1 MARLI
6 ALSLGLA
13 ALLAPEIAY
22 APPVVA
28 AVAVYG
34 AYNLALIYTTS
45 ALVASIVAI
54 GVSAVITNITKPGRQ
69 QGLPNFQAE
78 AKDRQTVI
86 RSSVEPR
93 RIVYGRA
100 AVSGPLAYAE
110 STGSSNEFIH
120 LIIPLAGHEVDAI
133 GEVYLNDEVVPL
145 DTNGLGLGRW
155 AKFQTSVSKQH
166 SASKPTSPYT
176 ITVPDTVVAVQ
187 QVRASYNLGF
197 ITFTDSGGATPDS
210 LFSYSRSGSVFTF
223 NGHFIEKFGASIT
236 GFIIDYYDGTAS
248 AGSYVRVKKHL
259 GATDQTADSDL
270 VSESAGGWTT
280 DHRLRGIA
288 YLYVRLEFNLDVF
301 PTGVPNIKAV
311 VRGKK
316 LYDPRGGSPSL
327 VQWSDNWA
335 LVVRDYLTSSYGLAC
350 DDDEIDDDL
359 IIAAANIADENVD
372 LDIGSPSTTQKRYT
386 ANGSVNLAD
395 RPVDI
400 LRQLV
405 SAGAGQAV
413 FSEGVWKVFAGA
425 YTTPEIDIDE
435 DWLRGPIKVR
445 AKPPRRELFNGVR
458 GVFSNADRFWQ
469 PTDFPPVTNSTYA
482 TQDGEEILR
491 DLELPFTTESVRAQ
505 RIAKIHLESGRQ
517 GIVAELPC
525 NMKAFQV
532 AAWDTVRLS
541 IERLGWESKV
551 FRVIAWKFSQEGGID
566 LVVKEEASAVYD
578 WAAGDETENDPAPD
592 TELQSA
598 VTASPPTDVTI
609 SLTQDSN
616 RLLVSWTAPDDPF
629 VVAYQVEYITLSDLS
644 SSPSLDWAV
653 LPRTNG
659 TNLDLGNLLPDQY
672 RIRVKSINTLGI
684 SSEYETVSHVLS
696 TGASVDTYPMIMSI
710 LTNTWTE
717 VTLTSPPP
725 GIVSL
730 ADICWSGTNFVAVG
744 TAPFGSPSLDS
755 YIITSPDGL
764 TWTERAN
771 PSFQSLT
778 SVISAELGSPSA
790 TRLVAVGATS
800 SGGAGGGDA
809 IILTSD
815 DHGVTWTERASTRNT
830 ALNAVTWSGS
840 LFVAVGSLF
849 GSTNSYCVTSPDGIT
864 WTERVIQ
871 YPGSPT
877 AQAGDLM
884 DVAWSDDLGLFCAV
898 GLMPFGSPTVTKG
911 IFTSPDGITWT
922 DRTHPKGSDLYT
934 ITWAKDDSLFIA
946 LGNTDGTDAYIITSP
961 DGINWTERSNP
972 KSVNIQGAADWNG
985 SIVVAV
991 GAFET
996 TQDVYLITSSDGINW
1011 VERPTPITASQGL
1024 FGIAWNGKVFVA
1036 VGSHTGTQP
1045 AIIRSLPVS

>member
-1 MARLI
+1 MARI
-6 ALSLGLA
+6 TILA
-13 ALLAPEIAY
+13 AFAMILLLPEVAY
-22 APPVVA
+22 APPVA
-28 AVAVYG
+28 AAAITYITYYG
-34 AYNLALIYTTS
+34 VSTIATTFFGALA
-45 ALVASIVAI
+45 ALA
-54 GVSAVITNITKPGRQ
+54 VSAVIANNTKPGRQ
-69 QGLPNFQAE
+69 QGFPNFQAE

-93 RIVYGRA
+93 RIVYGLA

-110 STGSSNEFIH
+110 STGSNNEFIH

-133 GEVYLNDEVVPL
+133 GEVYLNDEVLPL

-155 AKFQTSVSKQH
+155 AKFQSSTTKVH
-166 SASKPTSPYT
+166 IAAKPASPYT
-176 ITVPDTVVAVQ
+176 ITVPDTVVSVSR
-187 QVRASYNLGF
+187 VRASYNLGF
-197 ITFTDSGGATPDS
+197 ITLTDSGGSGPPDS
-210 LFSYSRSGSVFTF
+210 LSQYSRSGSVFTF
-223 NGHFIEKFGASIT
+223 NGHFIEKFGSSIT
-236 GFIIDYYDGTAS
+236 GFHIDYYDGTAT

-259 GATDQTADSDL
+259 GATDQVADADL
-270 VSESAGGWTT
+270 VAESAGGWTT

-288 YLYVRLEFNLDVF
+288 YLYVRLEFSLDIF

-335 LVVRDYLTSSYGLAC
+335 LIVRDYLTASYGLAC

-386 ANGSVNLAD
+386 ANGSVNLSD

-405 SAGAGQAV
+405 SGGAGQAV

-425 YTTPEIDIDE
+425 YNTPEVDIDE
-435 DWLRGPIKVR
+435 DWLRGPIKVK

-469 PTDFPPVTNSTYA
+469 PTDFTPVTNSTYA

-566 LVVKEEASAVYD
+566 LVVKEEASSVYD
-578 WAAGDETENDPAPD
+578 WNAGDETENDPAPD

-598 VTASPPTDVTI
+598 VTVSPPTDVTI

-616 RLLVSWTAPDDPF
+616 RLLVSWTAPVDPF
-629 VVAYQVEYITLSDLS
+629 VVSYQVEYITLSDLS
-644 SSPSLDWAV
+644 QSPSLDWAV

-684 SSEYETVSHVLS
+684 SSEYETVSHVIGD
-696 TGASVDTYPMIMSI
+696 GAALDTYPMIMSI
-710 LTNTWTE
+710 LTNTWTA

-725 GIVSL
+725 GVVIL
-730 ADICWSGTNFVAVG
+730 NDICWSGTNFVSVG
-744 TAPFGSPSLDS
+744 TVPFGSPTLDA

-771 PSFQSLT
+771 PSFQNLNGI
-778 SVISAELGSPSA
+778 ISAELGSPSV
-790 TRLVAVGATS
+790 TRLVAIGNS
-800 SGGAGGGDA
+800 DGFGAGGGDA

-830 ALNAVTWSGS
+830 SLIGIAWSGS
-840 LFVAVGSLF
+840 LFVAVGGLF

-864 WTERVIQ
+864 WTERVIE

-877 AQAGDLM
+877 PQAGTLQ

-922 DRTHPKGSDLYT
+922 DRTHPKGSDLYS
-934 ITWAKDDSLFIA
+934 ITWAKDDRLFIA
-946 LGNTDGTDAYIITSP
+946 FGNADGTDAYIITSP

-972 KSVNIQGAADWNG
+972 KSVHLQGAADWNG

-991 GAFET
+991 GTLEAAGDT
-996 TQDVYLITSSDGINW
+996 YLITSSDGINW
-1011 VERPTPITASQGL
+1011 VERATPVTQGL

-1036 VGSHTGTQP
+1036 VGGSSTPT
-1045 AIIRSLPVS
+1045 IIRSLPVS

>member
-6 ALSLGLA
+6 ALGLA

-34 AYNLALIYTTS
+34 AYNIALAYVTPFVA
-45 ALVASIVAI
+45 ALFAI
-54 GVSAVITNITKPGRQ
+54 GVSAVIANNTKPGRQ
-69 QGLPNFQAE
+69 QGLPNFQSE

-110 STGSSNEFIH
+110 STGSNNEYIH

-145 DTNGLGLGRW
+145 DSNGLGLGRW

-187 QVRASYNLGF
+187 RVRASYNLGF

-259 GATDQTADSDL
+259 GGADQTADSDL

-335 LVVRDYLTSSYGLAC
+335 LIVRDYLTSSYGLAC

-425 YTTPEIDIDE
+425 YNTPEVDIDE

-592 TELQSA
+592 TEL
-598 VTASPPTDVTI
+598 ASPFTVEPPTD
-609 SLTQDSN
+609 LTVSFTADSN
-616 RLLVSWTAPDDPF
+616 RLMVSWTASVDPF
-629 VVAYQVEYITLSDLS
+629 VIAYQVEYITVSDLAE
-644 SSPSLDWAV
+644 SPSLTWTV
-653 LPRTNG
+653 LPRTSG
-659 TNLDLGNLLPDQY
+659 TRLDVGNLLPDIY
-672 RIRVKSINTLGI
+672 TVRVKAINTLGVA
-684 SSEYETVSHVLS
+684 SEYVSEQAEIDI
-696 TGASVDTYPMIMSI
+696 GYNVDTYPAISSI
-710 LTNTWTE
+710 IANIWTE
-717 VTLTSPPP
+717 QTNPKPQDLQAV
-725 GIVSL
+725 
-730 ADICWSGTNFVAVG
+730 CWGVPSGTNG
-744 TAPFGSPSLDS
+744 
-755 YIITSPDGL
+755 
-764 TWTERAN
+764 
-771 PSFQSLT
+771 
-778 SVISAELGSPSA
+778 
-790 TRLVAVGATS
+790 
-800 SGGAGGGDA
+800 
-809 IILTSD
+809 
-815 DHGVTWTERASTRNT
+815 
-830 ALNAVTWSGS
+830 
-840 LFVAVGSLF
+840 LFVAVGEETL
-849 GSTNSYCVTSPDGIT
+849 GSPSGDAYIVTSPDGIT
-864 WTERVIQ
+864 WTERVNPYSFDLYGVIFGGGKFVAVGEVTTASPTQ
-871 YPGSPT
+871 GSYILTSPDGVTWTHRSNPGNARLRAIAYGEPAGSPT
-877 AQAGDLM
+877 E
-884 DVAWSDDLGLFCAV
+884 GLFVAV
-898 GLMPFGSPTVTKG
+898 GDAVGNGDSL
-911 IFTSPDGITWT
+911 ILTSPDGITWT
-922 DRTHPKGSDLYT
+922 ERSNPRGSLELQGVCWTGDLFVAVGQAALESPTTGAYVVT
-934 ITWAKDDSLFIA
+934 SPDGITWTSRDNPRGTNLNAVASNGRGLVIAVGAYNSDTANAYIIGSSDGGLTWEELEHQSQAASTQLNGICWNGSIFVAVGNWNGSNSDAFIA
-946 LGNTDGTDAYIITSP
+946 TSADGLVWSEKPNPKQNSLTGVCWNGNAFLAVGPDDLTDAYII
-961 DGINWTERSNP
+961 
-972 KSVNIQGAADWNG
+972 KSLQI
-985 SIVVAV
+985 S
-991 GAFET
+991 
-996 TQDVYLITSSDGINW
+996 
-1011 VERPTPITASQGL
+1011 
-1024 FGIAWNGKVFVA
+1024 
-1036 VGSHTGTQP
+1036 
-1045 AIIRSLPVS
+1045 

>member
-6 ALSLGLA
+6 ALSIGLA
-13 ALLAPEIAY
+13 WLLLPDIAY

-34 AYNLALIYTTS
+34 AYNLAIAAGYS
-45 ALVASIVAI
+45 ALVASIFAL
-54 GVSAVITNITKPGRQ
+54 GVSAVIANNTKPGRQ
-69 QGLPNFQAE
+69 QGLPNFQSE
-78 AKDRQTVI
+78 AKDRQTVV

-93 RIVYGRA
+93 RIVYGLA

-110 STGSSNEFIH
+110 STGSNNEFIH

-133 GEVYLNDEVVPL
+133 GAVYLNDEIVPL

-155 AKFQTSVSKQH
+155 AKFQSSTTKTH
-166 SASKPTSPYT
+166 IAGKPSSPYT
-176 ITVPDTVVAVQ
+176 VTVPDTVVAVH
-187 QVRASYNLGF
+187 QVRASYNLGW
-197 ITFTDSGGATPDS
+197 ITLIDSGGGPPDA
-210 LFSYSRSGSVFTF
+210 LNQYSRSGSVFTF
-223 NGHFIEKFGASIT
+223 NGHFIEKFGSSIT
-236 GFIIDYYDGTAS
+236 GFHIDYYDGTAS

-259 GATDQTADSDL
+259 GATDQTADADL
-270 VSESAGGWTT
+270 VAESAGGWTT

-288 YLYVRLEFNLDVF
+288 YLYVRLEFNLDIF

-335 LVVRDYLTSSYGLAC
+335 LIVRDYLTSSYGLAC

-405 SAGAGQAV
+405 SGGAGQAV
-413 FSEGVWKVFAGA
+413 FSEGVWKVYAGA
-425 YTTPEIDIDE
+425 YDTPEVDLDE

-551 FRVIAWKFSQEGGID
+551 FRVVSWKFSQEGGID
-566 LVVKEEASAVYD
+566 LVVKEEASSVYD
-578 WAAGDETENDPAPD
+578 WNSGDETENDPAPD
-592 TELQSA
+592 TTLQSA
-598 VTASPPTDVTI
+598 LTVTAPTGVTV

-616 RLLVSWTAPDDPF
+616 RIIVSWTASVDPF
-629 VVAYQVEYITLSDLS
+629 AALYQAEFIALTNLLE
-644 SSPSLDWAV
+644 SPSGEWTVFA
-653 LPRTNG
+653 RTAG
-659 TNLDLGNLLPDQY
+659 TSTEIPYLDLGSY
-672 RIRVKSINTLGI
+672 RIRVKAINTLGV
-684 SSEYETVSHVLS
+684 SSDYETISHDV
-696 TGASVDTYPMIMSI
+696 GDGVAVGQYPILASI

-717 VTLTSPPP
+717 QSNP
-725 GIVSL
+725 L
-730 ADICWSGTNFVAVG
+730 AIGLLDICWTGTTFVAVG
-744 TAPFGSPSLDS
+744 ANTVTSPTEGS
-755 YIITSPDGL
+755 YIITSPDGITWTRRVNTCATSL
-764 TWTERAN
+764 SGVTTGESGSPSVPRVVAVGFQDVGDAAIFTSDDDGATWTERSN
-771 PSFQSLT
+771 PKNISLNK
-778 SVISAELGSPSA
+778 
-790 TRLVAVGATS
+790 VA
-800 SGGAGGGDA
+800 
-809 IILTSD
+809 
-815 DHGVTWTERASTRNT
+815 WN
-830 ALNAVTWSGS
+830 GS
-840 LFVAVGSLF
+840 LFVAVGDEESGSPTGDAYIATSPDGTTWTERVNPRNIALRDVAWSADLSLWIAVGDNITATSPTEGAYIITSPDGITWTARTNPKAF
-849 GSTNSYCVTSPDGIT
+849 GLRSVIWVADDGLFVAHGLADGTDAYIVTSPDGIT
-864 WTERVIQ
+864 WTERANPKNLNLIGAGEWN
-871 YPGSPT
+871 GSIVV
-877 AQAGDLM
+877 ALGVGDTDAYLITSS
-884 DVAWSDDLGLFCAV
+884 DCINWVERPNPKGFSLLSVAWNNRVFVAV
-898 GLMPFGSPTVTKG
+898 GGS
-911 IFTSPDGITWT
+911 
-922 DRTHPKGSDLYT
+922 
-934 ITWAKDDSLFIA
+934 
-946 LGNTDGTDAYIITSP
+946 DGTDAYII
-961 DGINWTERSNP
+961 RS
-972 KSVNIQGAADWNG
+972 V
-985 SIVVAV
+985 
-991 GAFET
+991 
-996 TQDVYLITSSDGINW
+996 
-1011 VERPTPITASQGL
+1011 PIS
-1024 FGIAWNGKVFVA
+1024 
-1036 VGSHTGTQP
+1036 
-1045 AIIRSLPVS
+1045 